1 VNRRPETSRKELT
14 RDNRR
19 KPNDGG
25 RLNASRS
32 IRPLWT
38 GNETPAKRRSPRS
51 GIGQRTQHRRSA
63 RRRAAFDVCR
73 PRGGRRARGFAV
85 EPATSQR
92 S

>member
-1 VNRRPETSRKELT
+1 VNRRPRDFKE
-14 RDNRR
+14 RIDPRQQR

-38 GNETPAKRRSPRS
+38 GNETPANGARREAESV
-51 GIGQRTQHRRSA
+51 QRTQHRRSA

-85 EPATSQR
+85 EPATEG
-92 S
+92 